1 MRGCW
6 ATWSEPQSWSL
17 KVGGASCSQNRPS
30 PPPLQPEDQG
40 PLLEHLRVHPHDL
53 TNGGM
58 MTVPFVKCQGTQF
71 RTETYHVCLLIFN
84 AHIKS
89 QVTTLTLQRIQAQRN
104 TATNP
109 KSTNQTH
116 RCFKYDLFP
125 KAGFLPLLP
134 SRLKSIPCG
143 TGTWGLSPTHGP
155 QTHDNEKPRAAC
167 DRLGAQ
173 HAGKSSWERG
183 LRHYTP
189 NQELHDGPVPQAQVL
204 LPGTEH
210 VPMNF

>member
-1 MRGCW
+1 M
-6 ATWSEPQSWSL
+6 
-17 KVGGASCSQNRPS
+17 GGASCSQHLPS

-40 PLLEHLRVHPHDL
+40 PLLEHRRVHPHDL

-109 KSTNQTH
+109 KSTNQRH

-125 KAGFLPLLP
+125 KAGRVYLVELEPEA
-134 SRLKSIPCG
+134 SHQAKA
-143 TGTWGLSPTHGP
+143 HGP

-173 HAGKSSWERG
+173 HAGKSS
-183 LRHYTP
+183 
-189 NQELHDGPVPQAQVL
+189 
-204 LPGTEH
+204 
-210 VPMNF
+210 